1 MSLFVWIV
9 VTTHRAAI
17 YIPSLEGEGGYDG
30 TLHENMARITADG
43 ISNGQISFLDLQLFS
58 NEGYQSLLGIF
69 YAFTGAPNF
78 AAVAI
83 HSLMAYVGLLF
94 ILESVALT
102 VGQRIVPKWMVAY
115 TMFLPSAIIFTPWL
129 LKEGPVL
136 WGIGILMRANVAPS
150 KFFSTAFGVLLASAG
165 AMILFAMR
173 PHIAAAWIIAA
184 VIGHCSPFKRP
195 IISLLAIIA
204 SLLCYGLT
212 IAAIEQL
219 SPGFSDQVSEQGL
232 TNVLDKATDHAQ
244 GGSAIVR
251 QSTPIPFV
259 NGLIFILAEPN
270 PIYWLNINYA
280 IVGLEAWFITIMNI
294 YLWKNA
300 TNRVGL
306 LITPRGTMCVVAI
319 MSIGFYLGYMYNMG
333 LMVRQ
338 RLQVMPALIL
348 LAAVAFRENADKNI
362 QRAPM

>member
-1 MSLFVWIV
+1 M
-9 VTTHRAAI
+9 
-17 YIPSLEGEGGYDG
+17 
-30 TLHENMARITADG
+30 
-43 ISNGQISFLDLQLFS
+43 
-58 NEGYQSLLGIF
+58 
-69 YAFTGAPNF
+69 
-78 AAVAI
+78 
-83 HSLMAYVGLLF
+83 
-94 ILESVALT
+94 
-102 VGQRIVPKWMVAY
+102 
-115 TMFLPSAIIFTPWL
+115 
-129 LKEGPVL
+129 
-136 WGIGILMRANVAPS
+136 
-150 KFFSTAFGVLLASAG
+150 
-165 AMILFAMR
+165 
-173 PHIAAAWIIAA
+173 
-184 VIGHCSPFKRP
+184 
-195 IISLLAIIA
+195 
-204 SLLCYGLT
+204 LCYGLT